1 MTNMIVIVPQAYPLP
16 VMTDQVCFLIN
27 TVFLAAVRTYDCDL
41 LVSNLYH
48 PLPLPFLF
56 SDYLWSFF
64 VTVGMAGLNFF
75 FTIMSPRVLMGNY
88 SFTKSIIG
96 FDILVRCYG

>member
-41 LVSNLYH
+41 LVSNLYP

-75 FTIMSPRVLMGNY
+75 FYYNVP
-88 SFTKSIIG
+88 KSVDG
-96 FDILVRCYG
+96 

>member
-64 VTVGMAGLNFF
+64 VTVGNGRFKFF
-75 FTIMSPRVLMGNY
+75 FYYNVP
-88 SFTKSIIG
+88 KSVDG
-96 FDILVRCYG
+96 

>member
-64 VTVGMAGLNFF
+64 CDSRDGRFKFF
-75 FTIMSPRVLMGNY
+75 LYYNVP
-88 SFTKSIIG
+88 KSVDG
-96 FDILVRCYG
+96 